1 MCLHLVNVLI
11 DIPDKI
17 HRRLKT
23 VAAIE
28 GVTLREKIIE
38 FLGILVHIDDDPSW
52 NDLMAETIKEEQ
64 EETES

>member
-23 VAAIE
+23 LAAIE

-38 FLGILVHIDDDPSW
+38 RLGDAVYADDDGSW
-52 NDLMAETIKEEQ
+52 ALFMADLTKEE
-64 EETES
+64 EETKS